1 MDDVKRQIH
10 CYVRDNFLQMRP
22 GLEVADKDHLLE
34 KGIIDSV
41 GVAELVVFLES
52 EFQLAIGDDEIT
64 EENFATVANIVRY
77 VAAKRGRTAPT

>member
-10 CYVRDNFLQMRP
+10 RYLRDNFLHMRP
-22 GLEVADKDHLLE
+22 GLEVVDNDPLLE

-52 EFQLAIGDDEIT
+52 EFQLTIADEEIT
-64 EENFATVANIVRY
+64 EENFGTVADIERFIST
-77 VAAKRGRTAPT
+77 ARGRSPTG